1 MLYGRPDDG
10 KQTCSGESG
19 VPLTSPELGE
29 LYLQNMAS
37 TDAGYVEAKLR
48 ADVSSRRQ
56 AGEVF

>member
-10 KQTCSGESG
+10 KQTCRGESG

-29 LYLQNMAS
+29 LYLQCMSS
-37 TDAGYVEAKLR
+37 TDAGYVGDRLR
-48 ADVSSRRQ
+48 ADVSKRRQ